1 MSNSPEN
8 CINLSQ
14 IKEAL
19 DTSQTAQTQE
29 NQVTPQDVPEN
40 NGSRQIES
48 DDLSKI
54 WEDLTT
60 QPPAIMPVDFEMPE
74 LVEFEPEIKEFVPG
88 MHLVGDY
95 PDDAETLKPG
105 PVLAPEDLN
114 GEGVTPAPKT
124 TESVRDTTKAEFD
137 DIFADLENEF

>member
-8 CINLSQ
+8 CTNLSQ
-14 IKEAL
+14 IKEATE
-19 DTSQTAQTQE
+19 TSQTQE
-29 NQVTPQDVPEN
+29 NQVTPQDVQN
-40 NGSRQIES
+40 NGSRQIKS
-48 DDLSKI
+48 DDLSEI

-60 QPPAIMPVDFEMPE
+60 EPPAIMPVDFEMPE

-124 TESVRDTTKAEFD
+124 TESVRDTTKADLD
-137 DIFADLENEF
+137 DIFADLEKEF

>member
-8 CINLSQ
+8 CTNLSQ

-19 DTSQTAQTQE
+19 ETSQTPQAQE

-60 QPPAIMPVDFEMPE
+60 QPPAIKPVDFEMPE
-74 LVEFEPEIKEFVPG
+74 IVEFEPEIKEFVPG
-88 MHLVGDY
+88 MHLVGNY
-95 PDDAETLKPG
+95 PDEAETLPPG
-105 PVLAPEDLN
+105 QVLAPEYLN

-124 TESVRDTTKAEFD
+124 TEAVRDTTKAEFD